1 MERRKERLV
10 MGHKIKLLPIAHMD
24 LRKAKKWYHEK
35 SETLAQEFKA
45 EVNKEIDYIGEYP
58 EHYQRKY
65 KELRQSLVT
74 RFPYAIFYLVEE
86 EQKQIVVF
94 GILHTSRNPEIARK
108 RTGK

>member
-1 MERRKERLV
+1 MVRT
-10 MGHKIKLLPIAHMD
+10 D
-24 LRKAKKWYHEK
+24 LQKAKKWYQEK
-35 SETLAQEFKA
+35 SETLAQEFKT

-86 EQKQIVVF
+86 EQKRIVVLAF
-94 GILHTSRNPEIARK
+94 CTQVEIPK
-108 RTGK
+108 

>member
-1 MERRKERLV
+1 MSY
-10 MGHKIKLLPIAHMD
+10 KIKLLPIVHTD

-35 SETLAQEFKA
+35 SETLAKEFKT
-45 EVNKEIDYIGEYP
+45 EVDKEIDYIGDYP

-86 EQKQIVVF
+86 KQKRIIVF
-94 GILHTSRNPEIARK
+94 GILHTSRNPEIVRK
-108 RTGK
+108 RINK

>member
-1 MERRKERLV
+1 MSY
-10 MGHKIKLLPIAHMD
+10 KIKLLPIVHTD

-45 EVNKEIDYIGEYP
+45 EVNKEIDCIGEYP

-86 EQKQIVVF
+86 EQKRIVVF
-94 GILHTSRNPEIARK
+94 GVLHTSRNPEIVRRRIK
-108 RTGK
+108 K